1 MPFFLS
7 INGWLLGVVKFRK
20 NSIWDKQYYLY
31 FIIVFYPDDQQK
43 NVVFFS
49 LEVQDLN
56 INELF

>member
-43 NVVFFS
+43 NVFFFS

>member
-43 NVVFFS
+43 KFFFFS

>member
-43 NVVFFS
+43 NVFFFRS
-49 LEVQDLN
+49 KYK
-56 INELF
+56 IWI